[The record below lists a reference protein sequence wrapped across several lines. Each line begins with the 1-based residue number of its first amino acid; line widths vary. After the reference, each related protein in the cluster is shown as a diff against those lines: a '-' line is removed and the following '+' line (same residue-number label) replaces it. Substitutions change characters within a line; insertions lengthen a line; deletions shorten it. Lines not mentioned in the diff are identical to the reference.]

1 MTEKKKRLRWK
12 LDPQETGLRSIG
24 AGPRGST
31 YHDGE
36 TEYACVASLDNGW
49 SAPAKGWYWVAY
61 AGKGVPYKNTCN
73 EPVDTE
79 EEAKKQAQEY
89 VKKHLKQE
97 NT

>member
-36 TEYACVASLDNGW
+36 TEYASVAPVGGGW
-49 SAPAKGWYWVAY
+49 SGPVIGWYWIAY
-61 AGKGVPYKNTCN
+61 EGVPYENTCN
-73 EPVDTE
+73 EPVDTQ

-97 NT
+97 ST